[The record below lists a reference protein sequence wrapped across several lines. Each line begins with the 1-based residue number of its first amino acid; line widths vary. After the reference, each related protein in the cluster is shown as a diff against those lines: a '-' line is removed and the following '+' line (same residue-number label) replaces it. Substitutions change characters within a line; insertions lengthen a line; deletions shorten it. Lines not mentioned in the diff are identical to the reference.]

1 MYFTSLKI
9 IIFMWQCGLVDT
21 FTAVNFIFIYN
32 AGAQY
37 SYSAVVIA
45 AMADGNVTK
54 FPGMLFEPIA
64 GFGVSYQFV
73 KAAQTAAER
82 RAGIATWQL
91 CSQLLQ
97 HSCWFNICS

>member
-1 MYFTSLKI
+1 MNFTSLKI

-21 FTAVNFIFIYN
+21 FTAVNFIYN
-32 AGAQY
+32 AGAQ
-37 SYSAVVIA
+37 YSAVVIA

-54 FPGMLFEPIA
+54 FPEMLFEPIA

-82 RAGIATWQL
+82 RARLASLRGAQP
-91 CSQLLQ
+91 
-97 HSCWFNICS
+97 